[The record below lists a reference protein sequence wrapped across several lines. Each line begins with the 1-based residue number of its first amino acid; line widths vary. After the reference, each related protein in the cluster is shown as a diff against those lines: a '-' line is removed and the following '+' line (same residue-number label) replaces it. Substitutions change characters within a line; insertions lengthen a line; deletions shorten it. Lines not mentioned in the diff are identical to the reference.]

1 MYAVVESGGKQYK
14 VFSGGTIS
22 LERLPGEVGALV
34 ELTNVLLVSDNG
46 GVKVGKPILAGAKV
60 VAEIVAQERG
70 PKVVV
75 LKFKRRKNY
84 RRKQG
89 HRQALTKVRIKEIIA

>member
-14 VFSGGTIS
+14 VFPGGTIAI
-22 LERLPGEVGALV
+22 ERLPGEVGALV
-34 ELTNVLLVSDNG
+34 ELTNVLLISDDG
-46 GVKVGKPILAGAKV
+46 GVKVGRPTLTGAKV

>member
-14 VFSGGTIS
+14 VFPGGTIS
-22 LERLPGEVGALV
+22 IERLPGEVGALV
-34 ELTNVLLVSDNG
+34 EFTNVLLISDDG
-46 GVKVGKPILAGAKV
+46 GVKVGRPILTGAKV